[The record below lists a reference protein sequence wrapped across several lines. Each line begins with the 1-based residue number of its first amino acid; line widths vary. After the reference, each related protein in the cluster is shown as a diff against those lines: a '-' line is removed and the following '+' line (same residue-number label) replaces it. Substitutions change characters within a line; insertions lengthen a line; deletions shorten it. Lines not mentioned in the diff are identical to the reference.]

1 MVAGDFNHDVI
12 LPLYRGTR
20 MTDTQVRIT
29 DNERRFQMA
38 RRQAI
43 IIELGAI
50 EDYLGLERSIVPRRK
65 REPTREAKAPEQ
77 LRQTFDRLT
86 AKRDV
91 N

>member
-1 MVAGDFNHDVI
+1 MSA
-12 LPLYRGTR
+12 PQPT
-20 MTDTQVRIT
+20 IT

-65 REPTREAKAPEQ
+65 REPIREARPAVE
-77 LRQTFDRLT
+77 LRDTFVRLT
-86 AKRDV
+86 ERSTQ
-91 N
+91 

>member
-1 MVAGDFNHDVI
+1 
-12 LPLYRGTR
+12 
-20 MTDTQVRIT
+20 MTATTQPTIT

-65 REPTREAKAPEQ
+65 REPVKEARTPAE
-77 LRQTFDRLT
+77 LRDKFIRLT
-86 AKRDV
+86 GEPRQ
-91 N
+91 

>member
-65 REPTREAKAPEQ
+65 REPPKPEE
-77 LRQTFDRLT
+77 LRDKFVRLT
-86 AKRDV
+86 EQHKIH
-91 N
+91 

>member
-1 MVAGDFNHDVI
+1 
-12 LPLYRGTR
+12 

-65 REPTREAKAPEQ
+65 REPVREARTPVE
-77 LRQTFDRLT
+77 LRDTFVRLT
-86 AKRDV
+86 ERRDV

>member
-1 MVAGDFNHDVI
+1 MSATA
-12 LPLYRGTR
+12 PT
-20 MTDTQVRIT
+20 IT

-65 REPTREAKAPEQ
+65 REPPKPEE
-77 LRQTFDRLT
+77 LRDKFVRLT
-86 AKRDV
+86 EQHKIH
-91 N
+91 